1 MRILFINLASHSA
14 LPHEGGTIA
23 CVTEDE
29 TAAIRFIDHR
39 IGDDG
44 ILPIIDEVLT
54 EAAWTDKDLTHV
66 ACIVGPGGFTSLR
79 MAVTLANTYADQ
91 LRIPSAGI
99 HLSDLYEQR
108 FEPLASGHEPEVSSG
123 QRPEASLIW
132 IHATKK
138 TELFVRGFGAYADQ
152 WKEPVLI
159 GLEELADV
167 LPEDAPVAGEIL
179 PDQRTAL
186 EPKKFNDAEL
196 KPIADVLP
204 AYLSKLTY
212 TEKILQ
218 PWYGRG
224 W

>member
-1 MRILFINLASHSA
+1 MRILLINLASHSA

-39 IGDDG
+39 IGDNG

-54 EAAWTDKDLTHV
+54 EAAWTDKDLTHI

-91 LRIPSAGI
+91 LHIPSAGI
-99 HLSDLYEQR
+99 HMSDLYRER
-108 FEPLASGHEPEVSSG
+108 ADGDF
-123 QRPEASLIW
+123 IW

-138 TELFVRGFGAYADQ
+138 QELFVRGFGVYEDQ

-159 GLEELADV
+159 GLEQLVDEIPKGAI
-167 LPEDAPVAGEIL
+167 VAGEIL
-179 PDQRTAL
+179 PDQRIVL
-186 EPKKFNDAEL
+186 EPKKLKDAEL

-204 AYLSKLTY
+204 AYLSKLSY
-212 TEKILQ
+212 NDQILL